1 MVLWFLKLWSAPLS
15 TNSRTTS
22 VTTLQIYF
30 SKSNVA
36 TIFQIVTSSI
46 IIQQFDDFSEY
57 ITTSVYFYD

>member
-1 MVLWFLKLWSAPLS
+1 MLYQYFKLWSAPLS

>member
-1 MVLWFLKLWSAPLS
+1 M
-15 TNSRTTS
+15 
-22 VTTLQIYF
+22 YF

-36 TIFQIVTSSI
+36 RIFQIVTSSI

>member
-1 MVLWFLKLWSAPLS
+1 MLYQYFKLWSAPLS
-15 TNSRTTS
+15 TSSRTTS